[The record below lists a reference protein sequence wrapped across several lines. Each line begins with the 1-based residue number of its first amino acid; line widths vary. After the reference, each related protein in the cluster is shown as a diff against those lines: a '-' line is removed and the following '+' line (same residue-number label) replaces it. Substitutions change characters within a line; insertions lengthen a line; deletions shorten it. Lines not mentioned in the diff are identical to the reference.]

1 VALST
6 ADDKAPHNT
15 APHNEAESM
24 AVAFARV
31 LRGVGI
37 VAPVDSVVA
46 FVDSLHRLGVGDR
59 KNVYWAG
66 RTTLVRRP
74 EEFADFDRAF
84 AVFWDARTANVADTI
99 TETIRIAL
107 ATDEG
112 EEAPDNGSTTQSEA
126 DITLTLRWSAMEALR
141 EKDFAEYSD
150 DELHLA
156 RELMS
161 RLRLAG
167 PRRRSLRLRAASNT
181 HNVPD
186 LRRTVR
192 ASLRSGGE
200 PVRRHWRRPDDKLRR
215 LVLLLDISG
224 SMEPY
229 SRAFLRFVHA
239 AVAGR
244 QRVEAFTFGTRLTR
258 LTKELSTRNPDEA
271 ITRAARNVSDWSGGT
286 RLGDCLRA
294 FNDEWGVRGLA
305 RGSIVVIL
313 SDGWDRGNPELLG
326 AEMQRLHRAAF
337 RTIWVNPLKVTKGY
351 APLAKGMAAALPH
364 VDDFVE
370 GHSIDA
376 LDRLCRAISRLD

>member
-1 VALST
+1 
-6 ADDKAPHNT
+6 
-15 APHNEAESM
+15 M

-31 LRGVGI
+31 LRGIGI

-46 FVDSLHRLGVGDR
+46 FVDSLHRLGIGDR

-74 EEFADFDRAF
+74 EEFDAFDRAF
-84 AVFWDARTANVADTI
+84 AVFWDSRAANTAETV

-107 ATDEG
+107 ATDDG
-112 EEAPDNGSTTQSEA
+112 EEATDNGSTTQNEA

-167 PRRRSLRLRAASNT
+167 PRRRSLRLRAASGT
-181 HNVPD
+181 HTVPD

-271 ITRAARNVSDWSGGT
+271 ITRASRNVADWSGGT

>member
-1 VALST
+1 
-6 ADDKAPHNT
+6 
-15 APHNEAESM
+15 M

-31 LRGVGI
+31 LRGAGVN
-37 VAPVDSVVA
+37 APVDSVVA
-46 FVDSLHRLGVGDR
+46 FVESLHRLGIGSRDA
-59 KNVYWAG
+59 VYWAG
-66 RTTLVRRP
+66 RATLVRKP
-74 EEFADFDRAF
+74 EDFDTFDRAF
-84 AVFWDARTANVADTI
+84 AVFWDSRSANVADSV
-99 TETIRIAL
+99 TETIRVAL
-107 ATDEG
+107 AADDG
-112 EEAPDNGSTTQSEA
+112 EESDSTGTSQANEA
-126 DITLTLRWSAMEALR
+126 DVTLTLRFSAIESLR
-141 EKDFAEYSD
+141 EKDFADYSD
-150 DELHLA
+150 DELVLS

-167 PRRRSLRLRAASNT
+167 PRRRSLRLRPSRGT
-181 HNVPD
+181 HATPD

-200 PVRRHWRRPDDKLRR
+200 PLRRYWKRPDDKLRR

-271 ITRAARNVSDWSGGT
+271 ISRAARQVTDWSGGT
-286 RLGDCLRA
+286 RLGECLRT
-294 FNDEWGVRGLA
+294 FNDDWGVRGLA
-305 RGSIVVIL
+305 RGSIVVVL
-313 SDGWDRGNPELLG
+313 SDGWDRGDSELLG
-326 AEMQRLHRAAF
+326 REMQRLHRAAH
-337 RTIWVNPLKVTKGY
+337 RVIWVNPLKVTAGY

>member
-1 VALST
+1 MALST
-6 ADDKAPHNT
+6 ADHT
-15 APHNEAESM
+15 APPSEAEAM

-46 FVDSLHRLGVGDR
+46 FVDSLHRLGIGDR

-74 EEFADFDRAF
+74 EEFDAFDRAF
-84 AVFWDARTANVADTI
+84 AVFWDSRAANAAETV

-107 ATDEG
+107 ATDDG
-112 EEAPDNGSTTQSEA
+112 EEATDNGSTTQNEA

-167 PRRRSLRLRAASNT
+167 PRRRSLRLRAASGT
-181 HNVPD
+181 HTVPD

-271 ITRAARNVSDWSGGT
+271 ITRASRNVADWSGGT